1 MKDGEEALSSEPQG
15 HVETFEL
22 VEEEEPISMF
32 PIQNVSSS
40 QCNSPSLCVLPP
52 KFPS

>member
-1 MKDGEEALSSEPQG
+1 MKDGEETSEPQG

-22 VEEEEPISMF
+22 VEEEDSTHVSHSKC
-32 PIQNVSSS
+32 VSSS
-40 QCNSPSLCVLPP
+40 HRNSPSLCVPPP